1 MNRSIALF
9 PAIGVLLTLAAGAR
23 AADLVDPHAIKAQVP
38 QTAAAR
44 KWADLITRTERALG
58 AYVAACASGE
68 GRVLSRVTTDDLH
81 IEYTLGEPGTYL
93 VMDGGDGSSAGCAA
107 MAGLS
112 SRTSNVW
119 IFPTNSSV
127 VFVQFDAP
135 MAAHAPS
142 QRQLALVEMR
152 GERIA
157 RIVNFSAPP
166 PAAAG
171 DLLTAS
177 ESVPASSGPAETLAA
192 AE

>member
-9 PAIGVLLTLAAGAR
+9 PAAAALLTLAAGAR
-23 AADLVDPHAIKAQVP
+23 AADLVDHHAIQAQVP

-58 AYVAACASGE
+58 DYVAACASGE
-68 GRVLSRVTTDDLH
+68 GQALTRVTTDDLH

-93 VMDGGDGSSAGCAA
+93 VMDGGGSSAGCAA

-112 SRTSNVW
+112 ARTSNVW

-135 MAAHAPS
+135 MATQAPS

-157 RIVNFSAPP
+157 RIVNFS
-166 PAAAG
+166 
-171 DLLTAS
+171 
-177 ESVPASSGPAETLAA
+177 
-192 AE
+192 

>member
-9 PAIGVLLTLAAGAR
+9 PAIGALLTLAAGAR
-23 AADLVDPHAIKAQVP
+23 ASDLVDAHTIKAHVP

-44 KWADLITRTERALG
+44 KWADLISRTERALG

-68 GRVLSRVTTDDLH
+68 GQALSRVTTDDLH
-81 IEYTLGEPGTYL
+81 IEYTLGEPGTYM
-93 VMDGGDGSSAGCAA
+93 VMDAASAPAGCAA
-107 MAGLS
+107 MTGLGA
-112 SRTSNVW
+112 RTSNVW
-119 IFPTNSSV
+119 IFPTHSSV
-127 VFVQFDAP
+127 VFVQFDASVTP
-135 MAAHAPS
+135 DGPS

-166 PAAAG
+166 PA
-171 DLLTAS
+171 LTT
-177 ESVPASSGPAETLAA
+177 PTTFAA

>member
-9 PAIGVLLTLAAGAR
+9 PAIGAALLTLAAGAR
-23 AADLVDPHAIKAQVP
+23 AADLVDAHTIKAHVP

-44 KWADLITRTERALG
+44 KWADLIARTERALG
-58 AYVAACASGE
+58 GYAAACAAGE
-68 GRVLSRVTTDDLH
+68 GQALSRVTTNDLH

-93 VMDGGDGSSAGCAA
+93 TVDGSNAPAGCAA
-107 MAGLS
+107 MVGLGAH
-112 SRTSNVW
+112 TNVW
-119 IFPTNSSV
+119 IFPTHSSV

-135 MAAHAPS
+135 AAAGAPS

-157 RIVNFSAPP
+157 RIVNFSVTPPVAP
-166 PAAAG
+166 
-171 DLLTAS
+171 T
-177 ESVPASSGPAETLAA
+177 TLVA

>member
-9 PAIGVLLTLAAGAR
+9 PAVGALLTLAAGAR
-23 AADLVDPHAIKAQVP
+23 AADLMDGHTIKAHVP

-44 KWADLITRTERALG
+44 KWSDLISRTERALG
-58 AYVAACASGE
+58 GYVAACASGE
-68 GRVLSRVTTDDLH
+68 GQALSRVTTDDLH

-93 VMDGGDGSSAGCAA
+93 VMDGGASSPVGCAA

-119 IFPTNSSV
+119 IFPTNASV
-127 VFVQFDAP
+127 VFVQFDTP
-135 MAAHAPS
+135 T

-152 GERIA
+152 GDRIA
-157 RIVNFSAPP
+157 RIVNLSAPP
-166 PAAAG
+166 PALAT
-171 DLLTAS
+171 DVLSAS
-177 ESVPASSGPAETLAA
+177 ESTPVRSELAA